1 MKGGKGDG
9 RARDGKTF
17 SHSILLIST
26 TAHNVHIIRT
36 GDIIY
41 ISHGSRQV
49 CPLRLSAVI
58 LSSFPA

>member
-26 TAHNVHIIRT
+26 TAHDVHIIRT

-41 ISHGSRQV
+41 IYLMAPGRSVLSV
-49 CPLRLSAVI
+49 FPL
-58 LSSFPA
+58 